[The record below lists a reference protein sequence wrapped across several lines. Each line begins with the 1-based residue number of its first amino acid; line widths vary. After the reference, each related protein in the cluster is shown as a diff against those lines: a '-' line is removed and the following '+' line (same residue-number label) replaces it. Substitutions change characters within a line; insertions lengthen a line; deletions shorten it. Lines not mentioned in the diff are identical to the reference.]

1 MNILYVAEIVGKCGI
16 WAVKTLLP
24 QLKVKYRP
32 DYVIANANSASGA
45 GGLSAQSAGYL
56 RKLGIHCLTLG
67 DNAFLNAQI
76 FESGKPP
83 NFCVRPV
90 NLPRTSPA

>member
-1 MNILYVAEIVGKCGI
+1 MNIVYVAEIVGKCGI

-45 GGLSAQSAGYL
+45 GGLSAQSAG
-56 RKLGIHCLTLG
+56 
-67 DNAFLNAQI
+67 
-76 FESGKPP
+76 
-83 NFCVRPV
+83 
-90 NLPRTSPA
+90 